1 MHLKHRSKFT
11 AKIFSIVF
19 YTFIVNVHI
28 FTSLKE
34 KNNLEAIYFASQ
46 SAVCFE
52 LWRLGK
58 CQWSVTGQDFHGFK
72 TFDWLGFVHSFRP
85 HLSNISFFLLLFL
98 SFSLSLGC
106 FYFGFSGLFVHFE
119 ILPFVRSLLSV
130 QLKSTYVC
138 KNENEQIS
146 ITWMLQTSEK
156 RLTTQILHIQKH
168 SRTAIMW
175 DTSFYACI

>member
-1 MHLKHRSKFT
+1 MHLKHRCEFT

-19 YTFIVNVHI
+19 YTFIVYVHI
-28 FTSLKE
+28 FTSIKE
-34 KNNLEAIYFASQ
+34 KNNLEAIDFASQ

-72 TFDWLGFVHSFRP
+72 TFDWLGFVHSFCP
-85 HLSNISFFLLLFL
+85 HLSNIGFFLLLFL

-106 FYFGFSGLFVHFE
+106 FYFGFSGLFVHFK
-119 ILPFVRSLLSV
+119 ILSFVWSLLSV

-138 KNENEQIS
+138 KNEKRTNKHNMNV
-146 ITWMLQTSEK
+146 TAFWK
-156 RLTTQILHIQKH
+156 RLTT
-168 SRTAIMW
+168 
-175 DTSFYACI
+175 